1 MLFIVFT
8 DAHNVS
14 FPLWIFHLYIKEK
27 ENIICSSNVCGPH
40 RCGESLDYGFK
51 DRWVVFFMGCE
62 RLKAVHSTL
71 GTTGNTIYRGS
82 LETVIFNTLD

>member
-1 MLFIVFT
+1 M
-8 DAHNVS
+8 
-14 FPLWIFHLYIKEK
+14 KEK

-62 RLKAVHSTL
+62 RLKSRAL
-71 GTTGNTIYRGS
+71 NIGNHR
-82 LETVIFNTLD
+82 